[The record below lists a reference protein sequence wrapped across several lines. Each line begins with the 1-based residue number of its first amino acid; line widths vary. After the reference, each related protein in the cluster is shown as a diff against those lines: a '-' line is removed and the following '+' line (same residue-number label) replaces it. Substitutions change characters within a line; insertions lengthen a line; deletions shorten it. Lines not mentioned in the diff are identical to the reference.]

1 MTSLSSSEQYIGA
14 SFTKYI
20 TSSLFAADLNESEV
34 QVGSAVMAAQ
44 VRIPRIVSMPKLNA
58 MPRAN

>member
-44 VRIPRIVSMPKLNA
+44 VRIPRIVSMP
-58 MPRAN
+58 